1 MPLTVTLEISDAE
14 LDYFRSVMSRV
25 REHAGHARRTR
36 WPWQRQA
43 KWRACVRVHA
53 RRSWPVAST
62 ASAS

>member
-25 REHAGHARRTR
+25 REHAGTR
-36 WPWQRQA
+36 PPHEVA
-43 KWRACVRVHA
+43 LAATPKWRACVRVHA